1 MVEETLVTV
10 GAMLSITIALLEAN
24 DPVSPGLGK
33 VKVAVFPA
41 LSVRLRVEGFVMSII
56 ANPSPVTAIA

>member
-10 GAMLSITIALLEAN
+10 DAMLSITNALLEAN

-41 LSVRLRVEGFVMSII
+41 PSLMLRMVGFVMSII
-56 ANPSPVTAIA
+56 AKL